1 RCPSCKFIGRFF
13 LENYKFVY
21 DGYSKT
27 RNGTVA
33 NIVELNNA
41 IVWGGLFEINKDN
54 LAALDCYE
62 GFPKYYDKKIVKVK
76 NETSNVYDAWVYF
89 RIGMKQDRPSNDY
102 RRIVLEGAKDC
113 NLPEEYIKNN
123 L

>member
-1 RCPSCKFIGRFF
+1 MYYFAYGSNMNYKQMRERCPSCKFIGRFF

-41 IVWGGLFEINKDN
+41 IVWGGLFEINKIIW
-54 LAALDCYE
+54 LL
-62 GFPKYYDKKIVKVK
+62 
-76 NETSNVYDAWVYF
+76 
-89 RIGMKQDRPSNDY
+89 
-102 RRIVLEGAKDC
+102 
-113 NLPEEYIKNN
+113 
-123 L
+123 